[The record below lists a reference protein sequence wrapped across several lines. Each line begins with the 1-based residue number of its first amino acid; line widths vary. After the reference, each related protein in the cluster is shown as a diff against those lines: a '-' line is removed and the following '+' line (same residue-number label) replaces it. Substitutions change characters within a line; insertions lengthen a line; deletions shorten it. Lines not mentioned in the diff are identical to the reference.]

1 MSEEAKEKAGAGKAA
16 HRKKKGK
23 KVRGGGG
30 GFLLSPISVVTS
42 KASFPPGLISSFA
55 GNE

>member
-1 MSEEAKEKAGAGKAA
+1 MSEEAKDKAGAGKAA

-30 GFLLSPISVVTS
+30 GGGFLLSLISVVAPN
-42 KASFPPGLISSFA
+42 ASFIRA
-55 GNE
+55 EKWVRWE